1 MRKYQKP
8 STEVIELKMEGQ
20 ILQFSGV
27 NAAPMFPEA
36 DFGIDMGVDLGLDM
50 DVIDNALI
58 L

>member
-27 NAAPMFPEA
+27 NASPLIPDV
-36 DFGIDMGVDLGLDM
+36 DFGIDMGVDIGLDM